1 MDFAVARR
9 NMIASQIKT
18 AAVTDPLVV
27 SALAAVPREL
37 FVPANLRQ
45 FAYVDEDLAVGKG
58 RYVMEPA
65 VLARLLQM
73 ADIQP
78 GDRALV
84 VAAGTG
90 YSAAVLAQMT
100 GTVVALESDQ
110 ALVTHAR
117 QACAAMQAGVSVVQD
132 DPKEGCPELPP
143 FDVILIDGAVAEIP
157 STLENRLKDRGRLIA
172 ILRRGGIG
180 RATVVTRVGEA
191 FSRREGF
198 DAMVPLLPEFTPVPK
213 FVF

>member
-37 FVPANLRQ
+37 FVPAHLRP

-65 VLARLLQM
+65 VLARLLQL
-73 ADIQP
+73 ADVEP

-100 GTVVALESDQ
+100 GTIVALESDP

-117 QACAAMQAGVSVVQD
+117 QACAAMRAGVSVVQD
-132 DPKEGCPELPP
+132 DPKEGCPELAP
-143 FDVILIDGAVAEIP
+143 FDVILVDGAVAGIP
-157 STLENRLKDRGRLIA
+157 RILESRLKDCGRLVVIV
-172 ILRRGGIG
+172 RTGGIG

-198 DAMVPLLPEFTPVPK
+198 DAMVPLLPEFAPAPK

>member
-37 FVPANLRQ
+37 FVPAHLRP

-65 VLARLLQM
+65 VLARLLQL
-73 ADIQP
+73 ADVQP
-78 GDRALV
+78 GDRGLV

-100 GTVVALESDQ
+100 GTVVALESDP
-110 ALVTHAR
+110 ALVAHAR
-117 QACAAMQAGVSVVQD
+117 QACAAMHAGVSVVQD
-132 DPKEGCPELPP
+132 DPKEGCPELAP
-143 FDVILIDGAVAEIP
+143 FDVILVDGAVAEIP
-157 STLENRLKDRGRLIA
+157 GTLESRLKDRGRLVVVV
-172 ILRRGGIG
+172 RTGGIG

-198 DAMVPLLPEFTPVPK
+198 DAMVPLLPEFAPAPK